1 MEALFFIFL
10 ASFLDPIRWIICIAS
25 VLFIK
30 NVFYALVVNILAMA
44 ALQLLI
50 LPSAKSPLVIII
62 SAIATTI
69 ITLVIFFALKK
80 YQSMKI
86 QKQ

>member
-25 VLFIK
+25 VFFIK
-30 NVFYALVVNILAMA
+30 NIIYALAVNIVAIA
-44 ALQLLI
+44 VIQTLI
-50 LPSAKSPLVIII
+50 QPSAKLPIVIII
-62 SAIATTI
+62 SAIATTA
-69 ITLVIFFALKK
+69 ITLAIYFALKK